1 MATIVK
7 TMPITSYGTATMP
20 LTGGQMPVLSDNPLY
35 AIRRRDLY
43 RLADAWGVEYSKDAP
58 ATEMRQLLMS
68 RGIDGSQ
75 PSPRPVEAKPKA
87 DIEATVLSDG
97 GETYDSGASD
107 YKYEDMKFFDLRKL
121 CKERGIE
128 YSQKTNKAALI
139 EKLKDADFYGENA
152 S

>member
-1 MATIVK
+1 MKA
-7 TMPITSYGTATMP
+7 MPITSNYAMGNAA
-20 LTGGQMPVLSDNPLY
+20 GGGMVIMSNNPLFGM
-35 AIRRRDLY
+35 RRRDLY
-43 RLADAWGVEYSKDAP
+43 RLADAWGVEYPKDAP

-75 PSPRPVEAKPKA
+75 EPPKPIEAKPRA
-87 DIEATVLSDG
+87 DVTEEMREAPSVSLN
-97 GETYDSGASD
+97 
-107 YKYEDMKFFDLRKL
+107 YEDMKFFDLRKL

-139 EKLKDADFYGENA
+139 EKLKDADFYGEVA

>member
-1 MATIVK
+1 MKA
-7 TMPITSYGTATMP
+7 MPITSNYAMGNAA
-20 LTGGQMPVLSDNPLY
+20 GGGMVIMSNNPLFGM
-35 AIRRRDLY
+35 RRRDLY

-75 PSPRPVEAKPKA
+75 EPPKPIEAKPRA
-87 DIEATVLSDG
+87 DIAPEKESAVFQW
-97 GETYDSGASD
+97 D
-107 YKYEDMKFFDLRKL
+107 YEEMKFFDLRKL

-139 EKLKDADFYGENA
+139 EKLKDADFYAEVA